1 MEGIYEMTNKMKIVI
16 FGATGGTGIEL
27 VKQALG
33 RGHAVTA
40 FVRDPSRLAHHG
52 EGLQIVTGD
61 IFNLQNVS
69 DTILTQDA
77 VLCALG
83 SRDLKSTTVRTQGT
97 INIINAMKQNDV
109 RRLLVVSA
117 MGVGESWQDLSLFNK
132 VFFATLLKSSRV
144 DHEAQEKAVK
154 ASGLDW
160 TIIRPSGMVDTPGT
174 GVYSMGEH
182 VRAKTSKIP
191 HADVADLMLNELE
204 AGSLLQKA
212 VTITN

>member
-1 MEGIYEMTNKMKIVI
+1 M
-16 FGATGGTGIEL
+16 
-27 VKQALG
+27 
-33 RGHAVTA
+33 
-40 FVRDPSRLAHHG
+40 
-52 EGLQIVTGD
+52 
-61 IFNLQNVS
+61 
-69 DTILTQDA
+69 
-77 VLCALG
+77 CALG

-97 INIINAMKQNDV
+97 INIIKAMKQNNV
-109 RRLLVVSA
+109 GRLLVVSA

-132 VFFATLLKSSRV
+132 IFFATLLKSSRV

-160 TIIRPSGMVDTPGT
+160 TIVRPSGLVDTPGT
-174 GVYSMGEH
+174 GTFMVGEH

-191 HADVADLMLNELE
+191 RADVANLMLNELE